1 MHFKIWSQLIKPEK
15 IFTWVNPSNNLMQH
29 TGGYLAFYYLAS
41 STVHVCMQPEH
52 RDANCFH
59 TWPPSIT
66 ARMQNGAANVEDG
79 FAVPYKL
86 NADHRTQQSHSQA
99 LTQEK

>member
-1 MHFKIWSQLIKPEK
+1 MKPEK
-15 IFTWVNPSNNLMQH
+15 IFTWVKPSNDLMRH

-41 STVHVCMQPEH
+41 STVHMCMPPEH

-59 TWPPSIT
+59 TWPSSIT

-79 FAVPYKL
+79 LAVPYKL
-86 NADHRTQQSHSQA
+86 NANHRTQPSHSEA